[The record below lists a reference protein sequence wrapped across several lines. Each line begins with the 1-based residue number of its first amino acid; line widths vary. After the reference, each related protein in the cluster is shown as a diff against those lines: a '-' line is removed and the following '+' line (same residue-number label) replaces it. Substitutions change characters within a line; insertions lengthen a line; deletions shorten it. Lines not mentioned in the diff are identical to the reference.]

1 MLLYKFREANL
12 RMNGKMCSFAKDEV
26 KYIGHILSKH
36 GVQIDLSKTDVI
48 SSWPRPKSAK
58 HIRSFLGMVSF

>member
-1 MLLYKFREANL
+1 
-12 RMNGKMCSFAKDEV
+12 MNGKMCSFAKDEV